1 MMKEKFWRVGRFF
14 KISAVFVPICL
25 AAGCT
30 VGPDYQRPET
40 NVPLEFRGD
49 STSDSAS
56 IADLPWWSVF
66 QDETLQGLIGESL
79 ANNYDLQVAV
89 ARIEQARAI
98 LGVVQSEAMPQ
109 IGYQASA
116 GTEKTFAPQPDSIG
130 TENYNSVTGVLNA
143 VWELDVWGRIRRS
156 TESAQA
162 KLLAQEDVRRGVILT
177 LVSDIAINYFQLL
190 TLDRE
195 LAIAQDSART
205 YKKTL
210 SLFSERFKAGK
221 DSELPVQ
228 RTQAAYNASLA
239 EIASLKRQVGQQE
252 NAIRAL
258 VGAYPGDIRRGAP
271 LTSQKM
277 PQTPLGTTTDLL
289 KRRPDIMQA
298 ENIMISA
305 NAEIGVAVAN
315 FYPRVGLSA
324 LAGGQGIEVND
335 DFESFSI
342 ANALA
347 NVAGPIFTGGRLDSI
362 YNERKAFW
370 DETVA
375 RYKKTV
381 LTAFKETSDA
391 LIAQK
396 NIADQRKGLQ
406 GQVKALRRSMDIAL
420 LRYDNGRASYFE
432 VLETQQ
438 QLFPAETALAQTQRD
453 QLIAVVN
460 LYKALGGGWKTS
472 EESMALVQNTN
483 HIKGE

>member
-1 MMKEKFWRVGRFF
+1 MMERKLLLTDRFF
-14 KISAVFVPICL
+14 KLSAVLVPLCL

-30 VGPDYQRPET
+30 VGPNYQRPET
-40 NVPLEFRGD
+40 NVPMEFRD
-49 STSDSAS
+49 QSSYDAAS
-56 IADLPWWSVF
+56 IADMPWWGVF
-66 QDETLQGLIGESL
+66 NDEALQGLINQSL

-109 IGYQASA
+109 IGYQANA

-130 TENYNSVTGVLNA
+130 TENYNSITGVLNA
-143 VWELDVWGRIRRS
+143 VWEMDVWGRIRRS
-156 TESAQA
+156 TESARA

-195 LAIAQDSART
+195 LAIAEDSART

-239 EIASLKRQVGQQE
+239 EIAALKRQIGQQE
-252 NAIRAL
+252 NAISVL
-258 VGAYPGDIRRGAP
+258 VGAYPGDIKRGTP
-271 LTSQKM
+271 LTAQVM
-277 PQTPLGTTTDLL
+277 PKTPLGTTTALL
-289 KRRPDIMQA
+289 QRRPDIMQA

-305 NAEIGVAVAN
+305 NAEIGAAVAN

-335 DFESFSI
+335 DFESFTI

-370 DETVA
+370 DESVA
-375 RYKKTV
+375 QYKKTV
-381 LTAFKETSDA
+381 LTAFRETSDA

-396 NIADQRKGLQ
+396 NIVDQRKGLQ

-432 VLETQQ
+432 VLEAQQ
-438 QLFPAETALAQTQRD
+438 QLFPAEASLAQTQRD

-460 LYKALGGGWKTS
+460 LYKALGGGWQSS
-472 EESMALVQNTN
+472 EENMALAQNTTPV
-483 HIKGE
+483 KGE